1 MKRGIIFLLSLFFI
15 VHLIAQHI
23 PMGINYQAIARDNAG
38 NELKNKN
45 LSIRISILSGN
56 ASGNVEYAESHAVT
70 TDPFGLF
77 KLVIGE
83 GSFYSGSVNEFSEI
97 EWGAAAHFLKV
108 EVNFGDG
115 FISMGTMPFQAV
127 PYALYSANSG
137 SSGGAADL
145 DKDPT
150 NELQMLSLDGSTLSI
165 SNGNS
170 VTLNDIFNDA
180 DSDPQNELQ
189 DLRLEGNL
197 LRLSP
202 PHPDPTTINLQPY
215 LDNTDNQ
222 QLMLDKKKN
231 LLSIT
236 NGNTVEIDADTTNEL
251 QQLTRTGYDLNLSRN
266 GGTVNI
272 KPEIIAF
279 RAVKTPL
286 QSQLLD
292 IGRDYDLIFKTE
304 LLDTG
309 KKSGYELGYY
319 NEGTGVFTVPPEGEG
334 LYFFEVNYDFN
345 TSHSLRIMVNSEL
358 YETIF
363 DGYGVGVSGIRTY
376 SFILMLEA
384 GDFVNIN
391 LLNQTLQSFSGSGTF
406 MGYRIH

>member
-1 MKRGIIFLLSLFFI
+1 
-15 VHLIAQHI
+15 
-23 PMGINYQAIARDNAG
+23 
-38 NELKNKN
+38 
-45 LSIRISILSGN
+45 
-56 ASGNVEYAESHAVT
+56 VEYAESHSVT

-97 EWGAAAHFLKV
+97 EWGAASHFLKV

-137 SSGGAADL
+137 STGGTADL
-145 DKDPT
+145 DKDPA
-150 NELQMLSLDGSTLSI
+150 NELQMLSLDGKTLTI

-170 VTLNDIFNDA
+170 VTLNDIVNDPDA
-180 DSDPQNELQ
+180 DPQNELQ

-215 LDNTDNQ
+215 FDNTDEQ

-236 NGNTVEIDADTTNEL
+236 NANTVEIDADTTNEL
-251 QQLTRTGYDLNLSRN
+251 QQLSRTGYDLKLSKN

-286 QSQLLD
+286 QSQSLEV
-292 IGRDYDLIFKTE
+292 GRDYDLIFKAE

-309 KKSGYELGYY
+309 EKPGNELGYY
-319 NEGTGVFTVPPEGEG
+319 NEDSGIFTVPPDGEG

-345 TSHSLRIMVNSEL
+345 TSHSLRIMLNSEL
-358 YETIF
+358 HEIIF
-363 DGYGVGVSGIRTY
+363 DGYGVGVSGIKTY
-376 SFILMLEA
+376 SFILMLDA

-391 LLNQTLQSFSGSGTF
+391 LLNQSLPSFSGSGTF
-406 MGYRIH
+406 LGYRIH